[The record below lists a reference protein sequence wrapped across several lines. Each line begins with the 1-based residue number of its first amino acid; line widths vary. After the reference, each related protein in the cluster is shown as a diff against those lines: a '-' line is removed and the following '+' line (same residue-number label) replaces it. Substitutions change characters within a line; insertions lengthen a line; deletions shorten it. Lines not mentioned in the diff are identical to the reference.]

1 MSTVDG
7 SNTGVFQFLLWK
19 ANKAINVRK
28 ANKQALARGA
38 SRVRTWF
45 ITLIRFA
52 YHVMG
57 FGCLTF
63 AGFTISITAGWVI
76 AGLSFFGLSFLTTPT
91 KAQPDTDNQPMR

>member
-1 MSTVDG
+1 MSAVDG
-7 SNTGVFQFLLWK
+7 SNTGFVQFLLWK

-38 SRVRTWF
+38 SRVRVWF
-45 ITLIRFA
+45 IALLRFA

-57 FGCLTF
+57 FGCLTI
-63 AGFTISITAGWVI
+63 AGFEFSITAGWVI

-91 KAQPDTDNQPMR
+91 KAQPEPDDRMR